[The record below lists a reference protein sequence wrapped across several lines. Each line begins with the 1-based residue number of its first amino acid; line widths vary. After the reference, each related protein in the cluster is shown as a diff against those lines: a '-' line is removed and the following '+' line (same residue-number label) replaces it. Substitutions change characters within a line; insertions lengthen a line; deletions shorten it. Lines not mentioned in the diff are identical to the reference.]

1 MKLPDFY
8 KFAPLNDLRAR
19 MGIPQDVFGTLT
31 VAISAARLTP
41 EELGRLYEGDGL
53 EVGLDEVNV
62 HDDGT
67 LVYKN
72 TRVLLYIRD
81 VYAYQEQ
88 IDLPRFHVA
97 HCPTLKNMNEIGRS
111 HRYLISAKVDGT
123 FRLNVSRGNTM
134 KAENASLNVC
144 QNCLGTLEFNGFKN
158 NLTRPERAMHV
169 NAFAPA
175 IFFEQYPRLLD
186 GTGYGGGDVTPI
198 NAYPADFPKISI
210 QIRTAAAWRCQE
222 VTCKYDC
229 SSPALRQYLHV
240 HHLNGNRADSS
251 RKNLKAVCVE
261 CHAKQPKHAHVK
273 NTPQYQAFMRIRH
286 GVQQVELG

>member
-19 MGIPQDVFGTLT
+19 MGIPQDVYGTLSVT
-31 VAISAARLTP
+31 ISAARLTP
-41 EELGRLYEGDGL
+41 DELRRLYEGDGL
-53 EVGLDEVNV
+53 EVGFDEINV

-67 LVYKN
+67 LIYKN
-72 TRVLLYIRD
+72 ARVLLYIRD
-81 VYAYQEQ
+81 VHAYQEQ

-111 HRYLISAKVDGT
+111 HRYLISARVDGT
-123 FRLNVSRGNTM
+123 FRLNVFRGNKI
-134 KAENASLNVC
+134 KAEDASLSVC

-158 NLTRPERAMHV
+158 NLTRPERTLHV
-169 NAFAPA
+169 KAFTPA
-175 IFFEQYPRLLD
+175 NFFEQYPRLLD
-186 GTGYGGGDVTPI
+186 GNGYGGGDVTPI
-198 NAYPADFPKISI
+198 NAYPADFPKIST
-210 QIRTAAAWRCQE
+210 QVRTAAGWRCQE

-229 SSPALRQYLHV
+229 SPPSLRRYLHV

-261 CHAKQPKHAHVK
+261 CHAKQPMHSHVK
-273 NTPQYQAFMRIRH
+273 NNPQHQAFMRIRY
-286 GVQQVELG
+286 GR